1 MAQSHLSWLHRPL
14 LLCSGALVMVRAVG
28 FSPQG
33 RLVWSSGSEARGI
46 FPDQG
51 LNLRLLPWQL
61 DSLSLG
67 HQESPDVF
75 FHMRPKAKTTSEKAG
90 KLDLTEVTF

>member
-14 LLCSGALVMVRAVG
+14 LLLSGALVMVRAAG

-33 RLVWSSGSEARGI
+33 HLVWSSGSEARGI

-51 LNLRLLPWQL
+51 LNLRLLYRRRVLYRGVTWEAHC
-61 DSLSLG
+61 G
-67 HQESPDVF
+67 
-75 FHMRPKAKTTSEKAG
+75 AKT
-90 KLDLTEVTF
+90 